1 MPRRIIMPP
10 GHFYLAVPSGANGV
24 PKYEGAKK
32 RRDAIARH
40 AGLARMSKGGDAPS
54 HPLERV
60 EPNIARWPKSR
71 MGTPVINGASNRI
84 IVERQ
89 AQ

>member
-32 RRDAIARH
+32 RRDAIARR
-40 AGLARMSKGGDAPS
+40 AGLTRLSRRKDVHS
-54 HPLERV
+54 HPTECV
-60 EPNIARWPKSR
+60 ETNIARWPKSR
-71 MGTPVINGASNRI
+71 MGTPAANGASNRI

-89 AQ
+89 VQ